1 MYSNSTSSSVLKDKQ
16 GKYLFSHSDQLN
28 RFAEHYSE
36 LASDVTHHSLD
47 NKYWEN
53 LFGSNPNNN
62 PTWDINDPITME
74 EIHNTV
80 LDMKNNKAPG
90 PDGIPIEFFKA
101 FFSKS
106 DLSDNQDDSS
116 DDHYSKCAKCL
127 LSLFNKIWDGDFPEE
142 WNSASII
149 SIPKKSDLSNCNN
162 YRGISFMLA

>member
-1 MYSNSTSSSVLKDKQ
+1 MV
-16 GKYLFSHSDQLN
+16 
-28 RFAEHYSE
+28 
-36 LASDVTHHSLD
+36 
-47 NKYWEN
+47 N
-53 LFGSNPNNN
+53 LFGINPDNK

-74 EIHNTV
+74 EIQNTG

-106 DLSDNQDDSS
+106 DLSDN
-116 DDHYSKCAKCL
+116 HYSDCAKCL

-149 SIPKKSDLSNCNN
+149 SIPKKGDLSDCNN
-162 YRGISFMLA
+162 YRGISLITVDLKIISKIVTNRIAKYTLENINLLDLNNLDIEENV